1 MPDMYDLYS
10 NGLKGA
16 IYDEGKANEFLATL
30 KYPFFKDVNTL
41 FKDGKDKLSLPWKAA
56 QKFHP
61 KFGEDDPQKTGDCV
75 SHGNKNGADITR
87 SFEILY
93 NGEKESF
100 IARGA
105 TEGIY
110 GSRGS
115 SGEGMFA
122 HQAVEFLTKTGGVLV
137 RKNYK
142 EVGIDLTNY
151 DAKKGIGW
159 GRSGVPEKLLAEARK
174 NQFQTASLVQTTEEA
189 RDLLANGYGIPVC
202 SNYGFGNK
210 RDKFGIAEP
219 HGTWHHCMEIGG
231 CDDTKKRHSSALFL
245 IINSWGPDW
254 INGPKFEQPEGSF
267 WITEDVM
274 AAMIA
279 QKQTYALSN
288 FDGFRR
294 RMDWSRIKEIYQ

>member
-1 MPDMYDLYS
+1 MSDMYELY
-10 NGLKGA
+10 NKGLKGA
-16 IYDEGKANEFLATL
+16 VYDEEKSKEFLSTL

-41 FKDGKDKLSLPWKAA
+41 FGDGKGKLSLPWKAA

-87 SFEILY
+87 AFEILY

-100 IARGA
+100 VARGA

-115 SGEGMFA
+115 GGEGMFG
-122 HQAVEFLTKTGGVLV
+122 HQAIEFLTQTGGVLV
-137 RKNYK
+137 RRNYA
-142 EVGIDLTNY
+142 EAGVDLTNY
-151 DAKKGIGW
+151 DARKGIGW
-159 GRSGVPEKLLAEARK
+159 GRTGVPKKLIEEAQK
-174 NQFQTASLVQTTEEA
+174 NKFETASLVQSVEEA
-189 RDLLANGYGIPVC
+189 RDLIANGYGVPVC
-202 SNYGFGNK
+202 SNYGFGNR

-219 HGTWHHCMEIGG
+219 SGTWYHCMLFGG
-231 CDDTKKRHSSALFL
+231 CDDTKTRHSEMLFL

-254 INGPKFEQPEGSF
+254 IAGPMFEQPGGSF
-267 WITEDVM
+267 WVTQKVA

-288 FDGFRR
+288 FDGFKR
-294 RMDWSRIKEIYQ
+294 RMDWSRIKEIYR